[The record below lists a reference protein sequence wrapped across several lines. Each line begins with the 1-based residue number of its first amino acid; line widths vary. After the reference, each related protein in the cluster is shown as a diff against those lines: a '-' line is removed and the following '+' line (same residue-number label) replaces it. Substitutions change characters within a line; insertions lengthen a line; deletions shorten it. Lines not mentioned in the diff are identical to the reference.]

1 MIVTMWKREWRAVFR
16 NRSAIANPI
25 AFLFLG
31 VLLFNLSLTSFEPN
45 NNSHAIGMLWLLVLI
60 TNFLSLDVTFRRD
73 FENGLLEQIFVV
85 AEMPFLV
92 IFLKVIIHWIVTGF
106 LVSLLSPL
114 LGLLMGLPS
123 EKFLNVFASLLV
135 GTVALSF
142 WEPSEL
148 R

>member
-1 MIVTMWKREWRAVFR
+1 MFW

-45 NNSHAIGMLWLLVLI
+45 NSSHAIGMQLLVLI

-85 AEMPFLV
+85 AEIPFLV
-92 IFLKVIIHWIVTGF
+92 IFLKVIIHWIMTGF
-106 LVSLLSPL
+106 
-114 LGLLMGLPS
+114 
-123 EKFLNVFASLLV
+123 
-135 GTVALSF
+135 
-142 WEPSEL
+142 
-148 R
+148 

>member
-1 MIVTMWKREWRAVFR
+1 
-16 NRSAIANPI
+16 
-25 AFLFLG
+25 
-31 VLLFNLSLTSFEPN
+31 
-45 NNSHAIGMLWLLVLI
+45 MLWLLVLI

-123 EKFLNVFASLLV
+123 EKFLNVFTSLLV

-142 WEPSEL
+142 L
-148 R
+148 